1 MELPALFT
9 LLIVLLLVM
18 YYVSRPL
25 FSRTR
30 GERRDAPTHSY
41 LLAERDRVLS
51 AIQELDFDH
60 TLGKIPAD
68 NYPSQRRL
76 LMQQGAEIL
85 RELDDLEGLSKNT
98 RQVPT
103 RSTSAP
109 FDDEVEGLI
118 ARRRAGRAGKTGGY
132 CPECGKPILLAD
144 RFCPKCGRDL
154 KDQGGRQ

>member
-30 GERRDAPTHSY
+30 GARRDAPTHSH
-41 LLAERDRVLS
+41 LLADRDRVLS

-68 NYPSQRRL
+68 NYLSQRRH
-76 LMQQGAEIL
+76 
-85 RELDDLEGLSKNT
+85 DH
-98 RQVPT
+98 
-103 RSTSAP
+103 
-109 FDDEVEGLI
+109 
-118 ARRRAGRAGKTGGY
+118 
-132 CPECGKPILLAD
+132 
-144 RFCPKCGRDL
+144 
-154 KDQGGRQ
+154 